1 MELKGAEIRNL
12 MELCNPMPKNGTEN
26 RKLNVL
32 IPYYQ
37 RPYKWEETQIK
48 NLFADYFKN
57 EQKEYFVGSV
67 VMVENHDGGFEIIDG
82 QQRITTLFLLNY
94 LKFIFFACLHR
105 GTYYCKKVYKI
116 DGYLSKLENTADNIL
131 MKKLLMKSE
140 KFT

>member
-48 NLFADYFKN
+48 ICL
-57 EQKEYFVGSV
+57 QT
-67 VMVENHDGGFEIIDG
+67 I
-82 QQRITTLFLLNY
+82 
-94 LKFIFFACLHR
+94 LK
-105 GTYYCKKVYKI
+105 
-116 DGYLSKLENTADNIL
+116 
-131 MKKLLMKSE
+131 
-140 KFT
+140 

>member
-94 LKFIFFACLHR
+94 LKFIFLRAYIEELIIV
-105 GTYYCKKVYKI
+105 KKVYKI
-116 DGYLSKLENTADNIL
+116 DGYLSKLELSLIHI
-131 MKKLLMKSE
+131 
-140 KFT
+140 

>member
-94 LKFIFFACLHR
+94 LKFIFACLHR
-105 GTYYCKKVYKI
+105 GTYYCKKGIQDRWVPIKVGKY
-116 DGYLSKLENTADNIL
+116 SR
-131 MKKLLMKSE
+131 
-140 KFT
+140 

>member
-57 EQKEYFVGSV
+57 
-67 VMVENHDGGFEIIDG
+67 
-82 QQRITTLFLLNY
+82 
-94 LKFIFFACLHR
+94 
-105 GTYYCKKVYKI
+105 
-116 DGYLSKLENTADNIL
+116 
-131 MKKLLMKSE
+131 
-140 KFT
+140 

>member
-48 NLFADYFKN
+48 SVCRLF
-57 EQKEYFVGSV
+57 
-67 VMVENHDGGFEIIDG
+67 
-82 QQRITTLFLLNY
+82 
-94 LKFIFFACLHR
+94 
-105 GTYYCKKVYKI
+105 
-116 DGYLSKLENTADNIL
+116 
-131 MKKLLMKSE
+131 
-140 KFT
+140 

>member
-105 GTYYCKKVYKI
+105 GTYYCKKGIQDRWVPIKVGKY
-116 DGYLSKLENTADNIL
+116 SR
-131 MKKLLMKSE
+131 
-140 KFT
+140 